1 MLSLRSTRFS
11 QLNAILEDQHYVY
24 GCRLRL
30 SRDPTRTVQTEDAR
44 CPLMRTL
51 GWSQEFGSPQRR
63 HQHNARVAS
72 SLASTTSTHF
82 SSCGK
87 SVPNNDGI
95 KPLTTQQLQRR
106 LHTAGRNHVIS
117 RFLQSECTGCPKSF
131 PSKETHWIFRSGILM
146 RRRPFGRLFAP
157 IQVGAANRVVAC

>member
-51 GWSQEFGSPQRR
+51 RWSQEFGSPQRR
-63 HQHNARVAS
+63 HQHHARVAS

-82 SSCGK
+82 SSAGNRCPTMTA
-87 SVPNNDGI
+87 SS
-95 KPLTTQQLQRR
+95 LSR
-106 LHTAGRNHVIS
+106 LSSSNAAFTLLVAITSYPASFRANAPVVRNH
-117 RFLQSECTGCPKSF
+117 F
-131 PSKETHWIFRSGILM
+131 
-146 RRRPFGRLFAP
+146 RRRKRIGSFAR
-157 IQVGAANRVVAC
+157 AY